1 MANTIKDMAAV
12 RKAKAKEA
20 KEAKAAAP
28 KNTATEARFIAD
40 FAARMGG
47 VMHADKISKAQLAA
61 GLGCSVAKAYKLCAE
76 PWRMT
81 VRDLV
86 GIAKVLKLSI
96 DLRTWVEAAKA
107 K

>member
-1 MANTIKDMAAV
+1 MARVKSEKT
-12 RKAKAKEA
+12 AKPKTE
-20 KEAKAAAP
+20 
-28 KNTATEARFIAD
+28 KNTAAEARFIAD

-86 GIAKVLKLSI
+86 GIAKVLKMK
-96 DLRTWVEAAKA
+96 VELVTA
-107 K
+107 

>member
-1 MANTIKDMAAV
+1 MARVKSEKT
-12 RKAKAKEA
+12 
-20 KEAKAAAP
+20 AAP
-28 KNTATEARFIAD
+28 KPPRNTTAEARFITD

-76 PWRMT
+76 PHRMT

-86 GIAKVLKLSI
+86 GIAKVLKMK
-96 DLRTWVEAAKA
+96 VELVTV
-107 K
+107 

>member
-1 MANTIKDMAAV
+1 MTKVKTATPKP
-12 RKAKAKEA
+12 
-20 KEAKAAAP
+20 P
-28 KNTATEARFIAD
+28 KNTTIEARFIAD

-86 GIAKVLKLSI
+86 GIAKVLKMK
-96 DLRTWVEAAKA
+96 VELVTA
-107 K
+107 

>member
-1 MANTIKDMAAV
+1 MTKTTIKDIAAV
-12 RKAKAKEA
+12 RKVKAKEA
-20 KEAKAAAP
+20 K
-28 KNTATEARFIAD
+28 NTTAEARFIAD

-86 GIAKVLKLSI
+86 GIAKVLKMK
-96 DLRTWVEAAKA
+96 VELVTA
-107 K
+107 

>member
-1 MANTIKDMAAV
+1 MARVKSEKPKTVKP
-12 RKAKAKEA
+12 KTE
-20 KEAKAAAP
+20 
-28 KNTATEARFIAD
+28 KNTAAEARFIAD

-86 GIAKVLKLSI
+86 GIAKVLKMK
-96 DLRTWVEAAKA
+96 VELVTA
-107 K
+107 

>member
-20 KEAKAAAP
+20 KAAAP
-28 KNTATEARFIAD
+28 KNTAAEARFIAD

-81 VRDLV
+81 VRDLCA
-86 GIAKVLKLSI
+86 IAKVLKMK
-96 DLRTWVEAAKA
+96 VELVTA
-107 K
+107 